1 MTGPAPLSKCCFP
14 GQETSFVTLKN
25 DKRRIEDVE
34 VGDEVKVITDQ
45 LEFRYS
51 RVYALGHKN
60 KDRKTMFIELG
71 TASSRIPISPRHFI
85 KIYDNGN
92 IIEKF
97 AKDVKICDCCFPGQ
111 ETSFVT
117 LKNDKRRI
125 EDVEVGDE
133 VKVITDQLEFRY
145 SRVYALGHKN
155 KDRKTM
161 FIELGTA
168 SSRIPI
174 SPRHFIK
181 IYDNGNIIEK
191 FAKDV
196 KIGDLVY
203 VMRDGETATEAV
215 LDTKTVY
222 KAIEGESQILD
233 GVIIVN
239 NVLVSYK
246 N

>member
-1 MTGPAPLSKCCFP
+1 MTGPAP
-14 GQETSFVTLKN
+14 
-25 DKRRIEDVE
+25 
-34 VGDEVKVITDQ
+34 
-45 LEFRYS
+45 
-51 RVYALGHKN
+51 
-60 KDRKTMFIELG
+60 
-71 TASSRIPISPRHFI
+71 
-85 KIYDNGN
+85 
-92 IIEKF
+92 
-97 AKDVKICDCCFPGQ
+97 ICDCCFPGQ

-196 KIGDLVY
+196 KVGDTLLIDNNDQLVEEPVLEIDHVEAQGLYAPFTEEGNIIINNVVASCYAEVKSSLAHKLLSPIRGLSRYLPTPIMDLV
-203 VMRDGETATEAV
+203 MTPNN
-215 LDTKTVY
+215 
-222 KAIEGESQILD
+222 D
-233 GVIIVN
+233 GVPMVFDATL
-239 NVLVSYK
+239 NVAHPLVAE
-246 N
+246 